1 MSNIE
6 FTNEDIINNDCS
18 YKDRNTVNDT
28 IFNSKTSKSESI
40 IHTPSPLVLE
50 KMESMRIF
58 FKRNDMPF
66 VVFPISN
73 KSICVRNN
81 KEVDDPNK
89 RILYKSIIETLNIY
103 RKGNKIYDPNAL
115 AYNFDEAN
123 IEKVNEFWVPSNDVH
138 IEQWKSGAPFTQN
151 KCLNKFI
158 KYCESQTKKMK
169 TVIDVGAW
177 CGTWA
182 KAIEPFA
189 KKVIAF
195 EPDKTHFECLQRNC
209 IINCTPRMEAVGA
222 QLQEISLTEDNFT
235 QAKRVNER
243 GNIRMITLDHMA
255 YEDVDMIKIDVEGY
269 EMEVLKG
276 ATKTLESVQYLM
288 IELNNNTK
296 KYGSNNI
303 VVEKFIGDLGFKVLM
318 EHWPDKVFYRA

>member
-1 MSNIE
+1 V
-6 FTNEDIINNDCS
+6 
-18 YKDRNTVNDT
+18 K
-28 IFNSKTSKSESI
+28 
-40 IHTPSPLVLE
+40 
-50 KMESMRIF
+50 
-58 FKRNDMPF
+58 
-66 VVFPISN
+66 
-73 KSICVRNN
+73 
-81 KEVDDPNK
+81 
-89 RILYKSIIETLNIY
+89 
-103 RKGNKIYDPNAL
+103 
-115 AYNFDEAN
+115 
-123 IEKVNEFWVPSNDVH
+123 IEKVNDFWVPSNDVH
-138 IEQWKSGAPFTQN
+138 IEQWKSGSPFTQN

-195 EPDKTHFECLQRNC
+195 EPDKIHFECLQRNC
-209 IINCTPRMEAVGA
+209 TINCTPRMEAVGA
-222 QLQEISLTEDNFT
+222 QLQEVSLTEDNFT
-235 QAKRVNER
+235 QAKRVNEK

-269 EMEVLKG
+269 ELEVLKG
-276 ATKTLESVQYLM
+276 ATKTLESVKYLM

-296 KYGSNNI
+296 KYGSSN
-303 VVEKFIGDLGFKVLM
+303 VMVEKFIGDLGFKVLM

>member
-1 MSNIE
+1 M
-6 FTNEDIINNDCS
+6 
-18 YKDRNTVNDT
+18 K
-28 IFNSKTSKSESI
+28 
-40 IHTPSPLVLE
+40 
-50 KMESMRIF
+50 
-58 FKRNDMPF
+58 
-66 VVFPISN
+66 
-73 KSICVRNN
+73 
-81 KEVDDPNK
+81 
-89 RILYKSIIETLNIY
+89 
-103 RKGNKIYDPNAL
+103 
-115 AYNFDEAN
+115 
-123 IEKVNEFWVPSNDVH
+123 IEKVNDFWVPSNDVH
-138 IEQWKSGAPFTQN
+138 IEQWKSGSPFTQN

-195 EPDKTHFECLQRNC
+195 EPDQTHFECLQRNC
-209 IINCTPRMEAVGA
+209 TVNCTPRMEAVGA
-222 QLQEISLTEDNFT
+222 QLQEVSLTEDNFT
-235 QAKRVNER
+235 QAKRVDEK

-276 ATKTLESVQYLM
+276 ATKTLESVKYLM

-303 VVEKFIGDLGFKVLM
+303 EVEKHIVSLGFKVLM
-318 EHWPDKVFYRA
+318 EHWPDKVFHRA

>member
-1 MSNIE
+1 M
-6 FTNEDIINNDCS
+6 
-18 YKDRNTVNDT
+18 K
-28 IFNSKTSKSESI
+28 
-40 IHTPSPLVLE
+40 
-50 KMESMRIF
+50 
-58 FKRNDMPF
+58 
-66 VVFPISN
+66 
-73 KSICVRNN
+73 
-81 KEVDDPNK
+81 
-89 RILYKSIIETLNIY
+89 
-103 RKGNKIYDPNAL
+103 
-115 AYNFDEAN
+115 
-123 IEKVNEFWVPSNDVH
+123 IEKVNDFWVPSNDVH
-138 IEQWKSGAPFTQN
+138 IEQWKSGTPFTQN

-195 EPDKTHFECLQRNC
+195 EPDQTHFECLQRNC
-209 IINCTPRMEAVGA
+209 TINCTPRMEAVGA
-222 QLQEISLTEDNFT
+222 QLQEVSLTEDNFT
-235 QAKRVNER
+235 QAKRVNEK

-276 ATKTLESVQYLM
+276 ATKTLESVKYLM

-296 KYGSNNI
+296 KYGSNN
-303 VVEKFIGDLGFKVLM
+303 VEVEKHISSLGFKVLM
-318 EHWPDKVFYRA
+318 DHWPDKVFYRP

>member
-1 MSNIE
+1 M
-6 FTNEDIINNDCS
+6 
-18 YKDRNTVNDT
+18 K
-28 IFNSKTSKSESI
+28 
-40 IHTPSPLVLE
+40 
-50 KMESMRIF
+50 
-58 FKRNDMPF
+58 
-66 VVFPISN
+66 
-73 KSICVRNN
+73 
-81 KEVDDPNK
+81 
-89 RILYKSIIETLNIY
+89 
-103 RKGNKIYDPNAL
+103 
-115 AYNFDEAN
+115 
-123 IEKVNEFWVPSNDVH
+123 IEKVNDFWVPSNDVH

-209 IINCTPRMEAVGA
+209 TINCTPRMEAVGA
-222 QLQEISLTEDNFT
+222 QLQEVSLTEDNFT
-235 QAKRVNER
+235 QAKRVNEK
-243 GNIRMITLDHMA
+243 GNIKMITLDHMA

-276 ATKTLESVQYLM
+276 ATKTLENVKYLM

-296 KYGSNNI
+296 KYGSSNI

>member
-1 MSNIE
+1 M
-6 FTNEDIINNDCS
+6 
-18 YKDRNTVNDT
+18 
-28 IFNSKTSKSESI
+28 
-40 IHTPSPLVLE
+40 
-50 KMESMRIF
+50 
-58 FKRNDMPF
+58 
-66 VVFPISN
+66 
-73 KSICVRNN
+73 
-81 KEVDDPNK
+81 
-89 RILYKSIIETLNIY
+89 
-103 RKGNKIYDPNAL
+103 
-115 AYNFDEAN
+115 N
-123 IEKVNEFWVPSNDVH
+123 IEKVNGFWVPSNDVH
-138 IEQWKSGAPFTQN
+138 IEQWKSGLPFTQN

-209 IINCTPRMEAVGA
+209 TVNCTPRMEAVGA
-222 QLQEISLTEDNFT
+222 QLQEVSLTEDNFT
-235 QAKRVNER
+235 QAKRVDEK
-243 GNIRMITLDHMA
+243 GNIRMITLDHME
-255 YEDVDMIKIDVEGY
+255 YEHVDMIKIDVEGY

-276 ATKTLESVQYLM
+276 ATKTLESVKYLM

-303 VVEKFIGDLGFKVLM
+303 EVEKYIVSLGFKVLM
-318 EHWPDKVFYRA
+318 EHWPDKVFHRAT

>member
-1 MSNIE
+1 M
-6 FTNEDIINNDCS
+6 
-18 YKDRNTVNDT
+18 K
-28 IFNSKTSKSESI
+28 
-40 IHTPSPLVLE
+40 
-50 KMESMRIF
+50 
-58 FKRNDMPF
+58 
-66 VVFPISN
+66 
-73 KSICVRNN
+73 
-81 KEVDDPNK
+81 
-89 RILYKSIIETLNIY
+89 
-103 RKGNKIYDPNAL
+103 
-115 AYNFDEAN
+115 
-123 IEKVNEFWVPSNDVH
+123 IEKVNDFWVPSNDVH
-138 IEQWKSGAPFTQN
+138 IEQWKSGSPFTQN

-189 KKVIAF
+189 EKVIAF

-209 IINCTPRMEAVGA
+209 TINCTPRMEAVGA
-222 QLQEISLTEDNFT
+222 QLQDVSLTEDNFT
-235 QAKRVNER
+235 QAKRVNEK

-276 ATKTLESVQYLM
+276 ATKTLESVKYLM

-296 KYGSNNI
+296 KYGSNN
-303 VVEKFIGDLGFKVLM
+303 VEVEKHIVSLGFKVLM
-318 EHWPDKVFYRA
+318 EHWPDKVFHRA

>member
-1 MSNIE
+1 M
-6 FTNEDIINNDCS
+6 
-18 YKDRNTVNDT
+18 K
-28 IFNSKTSKSESI
+28 
-40 IHTPSPLVLE
+40 
-50 KMESMRIF
+50 
-58 FKRNDMPF
+58 
-66 VVFPISN
+66 
-73 KSICVRNN
+73 
-81 KEVDDPNK
+81 
-89 RILYKSIIETLNIY
+89 
-103 RKGNKIYDPNAL
+103 
-115 AYNFDEAN
+115 
-123 IEKVNEFWVPSNDVH
+123 IEKVNNFWVPSNDVH
-138 IEQWKSGAPFTQN
+138 IEQWKAGAPFTQN
-151 KCLNKFI
+151 KCLNKFT

-177 CGTWA
+177 CGTWV
-182 KAIEPFA
+182 KAIGPFA

-209 IINCTPRMEAVGA
+209 TINCDPRMEAVGS
-222 QLQEISLTEDNFT
+222 QLQEVSLTKDNFT
-235 QAKRVNER
+235 QAKRVDEN
-243 GNIRMITLDHMA
+243 GNIRMITLDHME

-303 VVEKFIGDLGFKVLM
+303 AVEKFIGDLGFNVLM

>member
-1 MSNIE
+1 M
-6 FTNEDIINNDCS
+6 
-18 YKDRNTVNDT
+18 K
-28 IFNSKTSKSESI
+28 
-40 IHTPSPLVLE
+40 
-50 KMESMRIF
+50 
-58 FKRNDMPF
+58 
-66 VVFPISN
+66 
-73 KSICVRNN
+73 
-81 KEVDDPNK
+81 
-89 RILYKSIIETLNIY
+89 
-103 RKGNKIYDPNAL
+103 
-115 AYNFDEAN
+115 
-123 IEKVNEFWVPSNDVH
+123 IEKVNDFWIPSNDVH
-138 IEQWKSGAPFTQN
+138 IEQWKSGTPFTQN

-195 EPDKTHFECLQRNC
+195 EPDKIHFECLQRNC
-209 IINCTPRMEAVGA
+209 TINCTPRMEAVGA
-222 QLQEISLTEDNFT
+222 QLQEVSLTEDNFT
-235 QAKRVNER
+235 QAKRVNEK

-276 ATKTLESVQYLM
+276 ATKTLESVKYLM

-296 KYGSNNI
+296 KYGSNN
-303 VVEKFIGDLGFKVLM
+303 VEVEKHISSLGFKVLM
-318 EHWPDKVFYRA
+318 DHWPDKVFYRP

>member
-1 MSNIE
+1 M
-6 FTNEDIINNDCS
+6 
-18 YKDRNTVNDT
+18 K
-28 IFNSKTSKSESI
+28 
-40 IHTPSPLVLE
+40 
-50 KMESMRIF
+50 
-58 FKRNDMPF
+58 
-66 VVFPISN
+66 
-73 KSICVRNN
+73 
-81 KEVDDPNK
+81 
-89 RILYKSIIETLNIY
+89 
-103 RKGNKIYDPNAL
+103 
-115 AYNFDEAN
+115 
-123 IEKVNEFWVPSNDVH
+123 IEKVNDFWVPANDVH
-138 IEQWKSGAPFTQN
+138 IEQWKAGAPFTQN

-195 EPDKTHFECLQRNC
+195 EPDQTHFECLQRNC
-209 IINCTPRMEAVGA
+209 TINCTPRMEAVGA
-222 QLQEISLTEDNFT
+222 QLQEVSLTEDNFT
-235 QAKRVNER
+235 QAKRVNEK

-276 ATKTLESVQYLM
+276 ATKTLESVKYLM

-296 KYGSNNI
+296 KYGSNN
-303 VVEKFIGDLGFKVLM
+303 VEVEKHISSLGFKVLM
-318 EHWPDKVFYRA
+318 DHWPDKVFYRP